1 MNGLLTLLILI
12 VCTLIVLAVPGLV
25 SPWSAEL
32 GVVNIFDTGRAV
44 LLCAALS
51 LTAAY
56 VIMRQPEDGQF
67 LVRLFALGV
76 LIRVIVGTAI
86 FVFQGQG
93 FFGGDALTYDFLGA
107 AQLRSWGGDYYFR
120 QVVNAHLGHNGG
132 TSWGM
137 VYLVA
142 GVYAVIGRNA
152 LSVQYVNAVL
162 GAATAPIIYLCA
174 LHVFNNLRV
183 ARISAQ
189 AVTFFPS
196 LVLWSSQGL
205 KDGPIVFFLA
215 LSVLASLKLSRKFE
229 VRYVLILISS
239 LFAVHSLRFYVF
251 YMITVSVVGTAVVG
265 TEKLTPLNFVRQL
278 AVIVILGLALTYVGI
293 TRYATQVEHYTN
305 LERIQ
310 ISRLDS
316 AKRGQS
322 GFAAQ
327 SDVSTSEGALST
339 IPIGLLYLLFAPFPW
354 QLTSLRQSITL
365 PEMIFWWAS
374 FPLLILGLWF
384 SIKYRLRQI
393 SPILIFTVMLS
404 LAYSVFQGNVGNA
417 YRQRSQLLVFYFI
430 FVAVGY
436 VLVLEK
442 REERKRRELED
453 PGSIAGRL
461 ASNPIPRR

>member
-25 SPWSAEL
+25 SPWGAEL

-56 VIMRQPEDGQF
+56 IIMRRPEDGQF

-76 LIRVIVGTAI
+76 LIRVILGTAI
-86 FVFQGQG
+86 FVFQGQE

-107 AQLRSWGGDYYFR
+107 AQLRSWGGDHYFR
-120 QVVNAHLGHNGG
+120 QVMNAHLGHNGG

-142 GVYAVIGRNA
+142 GVYAVVGRNA
-152 LSVQYVNAVL
+152 LSIQFINAVL

-183 ARISAQ
+183 ARISAL

-205 KDGPIVFFLA
+205 KDGPIVFFLG
-215 LSVLASLKLSRKFE
+215 LSVLASLKLSSKFE
-229 VRYVLILISS
+229 VRYVLILIFS

-251 YMITVSVVGTAVVG
+251 YMITAAVAGTAVLG
-265 TEKLTPLNFVRQL
+265 TDKLTPLNFVRQF
-278 AVIVILGLALTYVGI
+278 AVILILGLALTYVGI
-293 TRYATQVEHYTN
+293 TRYATQLEHYTN

-316 AKRGQS
+316 ARRGQS
-322 GFAAQ
+322 GFGVQ
-327 SDVSTSEGALST
+327 SDVSTSQGALST
-339 IPIGLLYLLFAPFPW
+339 IPVGLVYLLFAPFPW

-365 PEMIFWWAS
+365 PEMLIWWAS

-393 SPILIFTVMLS
+393 SPILIFTVTLS
-404 LAYSVFQGNVGNA
+404 VAYAIFQGNVGNA

-436 VLVLEK
+436 VFLSEK
-442 REERKRRELED
+442 RAELKHRELAE
-453 PGSIAGRL
+453 PKPLNAEIATSIW
-461 ASNPIPRR
+461 SRR